1 MSDTSN
7 TPSSNET
14 DTSADEVGR
23 PDWSAREREE
33 DPMAEWMQG
42 DDFLSDTSKTA
53 NATKDKLPV
62 EETSESFSSDFDMS
76 RYDETTTEDLS
87 ETTGNTGSQTEDA
100 SAADASSDDNGEV
113 AHQED
118 SAASVSSSSE
128 AAVSLESTEST
139 VSANLADTSETD
151 KTHDNLQADADTG
164 AVHSEDNTSE
174 QTGKERSDV
183 SPDDFT
189 MDASFSED
197 SFTEVSEAPANEP
210 VFLPEG
216 DLPENW
222 DAGLRNTVERWNERS
237 TRHKGVEAFK
247 TGLIL
252 PLLASLGYDVFNP
265 DSIEPVED
273 ESGRLD
279 GYLAKSERGAFLV
292 ILDEADVPDD
302 HREKVTM
309 RTRRDRIAVG
319 IRIPT
324 EEGESRWQSVLD
336 VEVSPDAALAGLR
349 CVHHDIFDS
358 AYIEHMA
365 RQVHGQQDDIIEAV
379 RLVLTEP
386 GRGFV
391 EDVRERLVSSG
402 HQDPIMLAE
411 RVSLAVARM
420 LAGPDTAEEVEED
433 SKGRRELT
441 PFENRA
447 VELIREI
454 CAPQID
460 PSRIVPRPGQAYVAI
475 LLDDN
480 NRRTIARLH
489 FSAASKKYLG
499 ILTGNEENKEQI
511 ESTPDISRFSE
522 ALRARAAELDPEA
535 F

>member
-14 DTSADEVGR
+14 DTSEDEVGR
-23 PDWSAREREE
+23 PDWSARDREE
-33 DPMAEWMQG
+33 DPLADWMQG
-42 DDFLSDTSKTA
+42 DEFVNDTPGDSTA
-53 NATKDKLPV
+53 AEATSTSNDTPPQ
-62 EETSESFSSDFDMS
+62 EETSKPSSGDFDMS
-76 RYDETTTEDLS
+76 RFEEDENEDLTSENLTEGSTGTDNQVETKPAEGGAETEDQDTDPESDSLS
-87 ETTGNTGSQTEDA
+87 GSAESGEDV
-100 SAADASSDDNGEV
+100 SDNILSNEV
-113 AHQED
+113 SED
-118 SAASVSSSSE
+118 SS
-128 AAVSLESTEST
+128 
-139 VSANLADTSETD
+139 
-151 KTHDNLQADADTG
+151 
-164 AVHSEDNTSE
+164 NT
-174 QTGKERSDV
+174 V

-189 MDASFSED
+189 MDVSFADDNSADDESTDTSEPD
-197 SFTEVSEAPANEP
+197 GKA

-216 DLPENW
+216 NLPENW
-222 DAGLRNTVERWNERS
+222 DLNLKGTVERWTNHS

-247 TGLIL
+247 TGLVL